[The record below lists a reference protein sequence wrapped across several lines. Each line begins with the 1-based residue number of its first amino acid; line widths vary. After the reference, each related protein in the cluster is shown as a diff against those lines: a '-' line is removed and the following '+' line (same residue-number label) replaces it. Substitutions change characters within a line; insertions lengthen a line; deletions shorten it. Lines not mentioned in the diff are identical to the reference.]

1 MPESQPSRLMPAISR
16 YLASPLFLHPGQDR
30 GVTALAQMCRLSL
43 LPPILLSLKTE
54 IGKAWLSTA
63 EHGKNSSVYSIVVK
77 VKGSDAWSQT
87 VRFLVGGSTIEI
99 HLKKTCY

>member
-1 MPESQPSRLMPAISR
+1 MPAISR

-54 IGKAWLSTA
+54 IGKAGLSTA
-63 EHGKNSSVYSIVVK
+63 EPGKNSFCMFSRRQGERLQRTAAKCKVYYEN
-77 VKGSDAWSQT
+77 T
-87 VRFLVGGSTIEI
+87 
-99 HLKKTCY
+99 LKELQKHT